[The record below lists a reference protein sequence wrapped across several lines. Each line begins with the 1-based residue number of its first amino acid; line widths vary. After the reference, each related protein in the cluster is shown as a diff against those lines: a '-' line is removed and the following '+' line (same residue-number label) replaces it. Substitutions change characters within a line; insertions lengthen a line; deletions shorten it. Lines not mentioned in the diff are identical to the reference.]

1 MKKKVTVAATPM
13 PRLQRHQS
21 FVVSKLTSQL
31 NRVQAMQAKLI
42 GGDQTDEIAA
52 IGTAVNKMDQVE
64 HLLRQID
71 RCLTNI
77 ETVV

>member
-1 MKKKVTVAATPM
+1 MKKKVIVAPPQ